1 MFLQGIGNLSDLLY
15 LQDSN
20 FLLDKLL
27 LEKMLLLS
35 SNNQQD
41 MLDNLNL
48 QLSFQSCSRM
58 YPLDMVL
65 VQLIEQDSKNH

>member
-1 MFLQGIGNLSDLLY
+1 LDLLF

-27 LEKMLLLS
+27 LEKTLLLS

-41 MLDNLNL
+41 MLNNLNL
-48 QLSFQSCSRM
+48 QLSFQSCYRM
-58 YPLDMVL
+58 FLLDMVL
-65 VQLIEQDSKNH
+65 VQLIE